1 MDSLGGTRASTASPG
16 TTLPAPHPPRGA
28 SDLTV
33 EDFLQSSNSSPQ
45 PPSQRWGRGLRL
57 TVTCPIPGQS
67 RAHPESPPGKNSG

>member
-33 EDFLQSSNSSPQ
+33 EDFLQSSISSPN
-45 PPSQRWGRGLRL
+45 PLPGGGGGGLRL